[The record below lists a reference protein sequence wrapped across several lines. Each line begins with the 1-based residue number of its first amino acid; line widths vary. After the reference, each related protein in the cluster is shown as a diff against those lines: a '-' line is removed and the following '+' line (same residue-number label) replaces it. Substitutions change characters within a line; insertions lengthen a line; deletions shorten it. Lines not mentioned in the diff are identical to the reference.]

1 MFLEIVAKTEAHLEK
16 DLPFVIFRR
25 PHETAVNAIFQ
36 TDAKLRYSIDYT
48 ESGFIF
54 APFDTARGA
63 ILITADE
70 TVQALD
76 FSEMEVPD
84 AQETPL
90 DTNIRSKEIYIEK
103 LKKAI
108 SEIQGNDYSK
118 VVLSRRLEVRC
129 LLSPLVL
136 LRRLLARYPTAFCY
150 LWYHPKVGLWL
161 GATPEILVQVENGQ
175 VMAMSLA
182 GTHSN
187 EIGQLPVWGEK
198 ELREQALVTEYIA
211 KALENNV
218 SDLEI
223 SALESIPAG
232 KLWHLRTKLTG
243 TLQNSVADVINAL
256 HPTPAVCG
264 IPKEWAKNFIQCQE
278 SYDRE
283 FYTGFL
289 GELNLRESKGRR
301 DDQKNEEIRA
311 FRSIKKSTR
320 LYVNIRCMQLKNSK
334 ALIYVGGGLTRDS
347 IPELEWQ
354 ETVAKSKTM
363 LSILFGQ
370 N

>member
-1 MFLEIVAKTEAHLEK
+1 MFLDIVTKTEAHLAK
-16 DLPFVIFRR
+16 DLPFVIYRR
-25 PHETAVNAIFQ
+25 PHETAVNGIFQ
-36 TDAKLRYSIDYT
+36 TDAKLRYSIDYS
-48 ESGFIF
+48 ECGFVF
-54 APFDTARGA
+54 APFDTTRGA
-63 ILITADE
+63 VLITADE
-70 TVQALD
+70 TLQALD
-76 FSEMEVPD
+76 FSEKDVPSV
-84 AQETPL
+84 QQIPL
-90 DTNIRSKEIYIEK
+90 KTEPHSKGIYLEK
-103 LKKAI
+103 LKKGI
-108 SEIQGNDYSK
+108 SEIQKNDYRK
-118 VVLSRRLEVRC
+118 VVLSRRLEVGC
-129 LLSPLVL
+129 ALSPIVL

-150 LWYHPKVGLWL
+150 LWYHPEVGMWL
-161 GATPEILVQVENGQ
+161 GATPEILVQVENRQ

-187 EIGQLPVWGEK
+187 EIGQLPIWGEK
-198 ELREQALVTEYIA
+198 ELAEQALVTDYIA

-243 TLQNSVADVINAL
+243 TLQNTVSEVIKAL

-264 IPKEWAKNFIQCQE
+264 IPKDWAKNFIQGQE

-289 GELNLRESKGRR
+289 GELNMRETKGRSA
-301 DDQKNEEIRA
+301 DKKNQEIRA

-334 ALIYVGGGLTRDS
+334 ALIYVGGGITYDS

-354 ETVAKSKTM
+354 ETIAKSKTM
-363 LSILFGQ
+363 LSILFDQ